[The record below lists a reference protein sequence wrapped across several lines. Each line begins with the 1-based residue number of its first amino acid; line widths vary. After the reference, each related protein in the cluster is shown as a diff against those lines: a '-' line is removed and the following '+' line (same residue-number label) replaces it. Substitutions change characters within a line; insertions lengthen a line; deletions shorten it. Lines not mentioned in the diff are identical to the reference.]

1 MANRSRRS
9 PTTLPR
15 PAPLRCAVFDARA
28 AALNTARRLRRRHG
42 RRLGADAGRGLGP
55 LRAQRASLR
64 PQRATCGSPACASI
78 GGVTRPL
85 RRASGGGTSCPRRGT
100 ACVPC
105 TRGRNK
111 SEGRWL
117 APTMAAGIAPRL
129 TRRVSRAGLRPYGDN
144 SPIRPPGSESTP
156 VETHEKPRERGVY
169 EAGIRAFLTT
179 WFQTNRWSRVLFS
192 PIGFWS
198 RSGDTVTGLAGTV
211 LSCKEINPFQARRR
225 LRILA
230 RSVRPVI

>member
-55 LRAQRASLR
+55 LRGQRASLR
-64 PQRATCGSPACASI
+64 PRRATCGSPARASI

-129 TRRVSRAGLRPYGDN
+129 TRRVSRAGLRPYGTIAPYGRQGRN
-144 SPIRPPGSESTP
+144 LHLWRLMRNRASGESTKQ
-156 VETHEKPRERGVY
+156 ES
-169 EAGIRAFLTT
+169 A
-179 WFQTNRWSRVLFS
+179 
-192 PIGFWS
+192 
-198 RSGDTVTGLAGTV
+198 
-211 LSCKEINPFQARRR
+211 LS
-225 LRILA
+225 
-230 RSVRPVI
+230 